1 MTTIKQDLNDIK
13 EIISSMQWQIKVLEH
28 AVKTLE
34 QHKAELET
42 VADID
47 DFDEIVAEAAKDYKT
62 QYLN

>member
-1 MTTIKQDLNDIK
+1 MTTIKQDLEDIK
-13 EIISSMQWQIKVLEH
+13 EIIKSMTWQIKVLEKT
-28 AVKTLE
+28 VKTLE

>member
-34 QHKAELET
+34 QHKAELEN
-42 VADID
+42 VSDID

>member
-1 MTTIKQDLNDIK
+1 MTTIKQDLEDIK
-13 EIISSMQWQIKVLEH
+13 EIIKSMAWQIKVLEKT
-28 AVKTLE
+28 VKTLE

-62 QYLN
+62 DYLN

>member
-1 MTTIKQDLNDIK
+1 MTTIKQDLEDIK
-13 EIISSMQWQIKVLEH
+13 ETIKSIEWQIKVLEKT
-28 AVKTLE
+28 AKTLE

-42 VADID
+42 VASID